1 MLALIDRT
9 EANAMVIDASET
21 DGRLYY
27 ATDLETAAEVG
38 AVRETPVFDPSSLP
52 MLKERGIYTIARMVS
67 MKDNTSAAARPELA
81 VRNSTGEPWRDN
93 IGGAWLDPSGAG
105 RRGVPG
111 LDRTR
116 PCRQR
121 LRRGTARLH
130 PVLQR
135 RPA

>member
-9 EANAMVIDASET
+9 EANAMVIDVKET

-38 AVRETPVFDPSSLP
+38 AVPRDAGLRPGGALP

-81 VRNSTGEPWRDN
+81 VR
-93 IGGAWLDPSGAG
+93 
-105 RRGVPG
+105 
-111 LDRTR
+111 
-116 PCRQR
+116 
-121 LRRGTARLH
+121 TARPASRGGQH
-130 PVLQR
+130 R
-135 RPA
+135 RRVA